1 MITTLAGTNHF
12 MLQQELQRRVGVFV
26 AEHGDLAL
34 EKLDGEEVNFE
45 RISESLQSLPF
56 LASKKMVVLKKP
68 SACKQF
74 TEHIEQTLDSV
85 PDTTDVIIVEPK
97 PDKRSI
103 YYKTLTKKTQCKE
116 FPELSEDEL
125 VRWLV
130 MAAKDQGGSL
140 NKTDATYLI
149 QRLGTDQSLL
159 AHELAKLLDYQSDIN
174 RQTIDLLTEPVP
186 QSTIFELLGAAFAGD
201 KKRTLKLYDEQRRQK
216 VEPPVILAMV
226 AWQLHVL
233 AIVKMAGT
241 RSPATVASEAK
252 LSPFV
257 VNRSKALAQTL
268 SLKRLKELVALAL
281 DTDIRLKSQAID
293 ADEALT
299 YLLLR
304 CAED

>member
-1 MITTLAGTNHF
+1 MITTLTGTNHF

-26 AEHGDLAL
+26 TEHGDLAL

-74 TEHIEQTLDSV
+74 AEHIEQTLDSV
-85 PDTTDVIIVEPK
+85 PGTTDVIIVEPK

-103 YYKTLTKKTQCKE
+103 YYKTLTKKTQYKE

-130 MAAKDQGGSL
+130 MAAKDKGGSL
-140 NKTDATYLI
+140 HKTDATYLI

-159 AHELAKLLDYQSDIN
+159 AHELTKLLDYQSDVN

-281 DTDIRLKSQAID
+281 YTDIRLKSQPVD